1 MRRAPITR
9 RKIRMTVT
17 LDRQLV
23 NRARGVAK
31 ANAGVTL
38 ASLIA
43 RGLTKEIKPYEK
55 AKRTAYKGK
64 PIRLRAGRKKTRR
77 T

>member
-1 MRRAPITR
+1 M
-9 RKIRMTVT
+9 KVRMTVM

-23 NRARGVAK
+23 DRARGVAK
-31 ANAGVTL
+31 ANANVTL

-43 RGLTKEIKPYEK
+43 RGLVREIRPYERK
-55 AKRTAYKGK
+55 KRTAYRGR

-77 T
+77 I

>member
-1 MRRAPITR
+1 M
-9 RKIRMTVT
+9 KIRITVT
-17 LDRQLV
+17 LDNKLV
-23 NRARGVAK
+23 QRARGVAK
-31 ANAGVTL
+31 ANADVTL

-43 RGLTKEIKPYEK
+43 RGLAREIRPYEK
-55 AKRTAYKGK
+55 EERTAYRGR

>member
-1 MRRAPITR
+1 M
-9 RKIRMTVT
+9 KIRITIT
-17 LDRQLV
+17 LDNKLV
-23 NRARGVAK
+23 QRARGVAK
-31 ANAGVTL
+31 ANPDVTL

-43 RGLTKEIKPYEK
+43 RGLAREIRPYERE
-55 AKRTAYKGK
+55 KRTAYRGR

>member
-1 MRRAPITR
+1 MQVRIT
-9 RKIRMTVT
+9 VA
-17 LDRQLV
+17 LDNKLLQH
-23 NRARGVAK
+23 ARGVAK
-31 ANAGVTL
+31 YNADVTL

-43 RGLTKEIKPYEK
+43 RGLAREIKPYEK
-55 AKRTAYKGK
+55 ARRTAYRGR